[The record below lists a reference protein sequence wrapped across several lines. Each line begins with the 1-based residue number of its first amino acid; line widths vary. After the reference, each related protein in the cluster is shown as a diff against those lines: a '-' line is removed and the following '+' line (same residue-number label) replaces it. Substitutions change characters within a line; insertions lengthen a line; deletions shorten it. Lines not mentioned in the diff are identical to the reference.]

1 MTLTEYLE
9 NNRFDCYNWHEFW
22 QNNILVQ
29 NYYYDNSSS
38 AFFAVRIKKF
48 SELELYLE
56 TDFTWLVIYL

>member
-9 NNRFDCYNWHEFW
+9 NNRFDHYNWHEFW

-29 NYYYDNSSS
+29 NYHYHG
-38 AFFAVRIKKF
+38 FRIKKF

-56 TDFTWLVIYL
+56 TDFTWLEIYL